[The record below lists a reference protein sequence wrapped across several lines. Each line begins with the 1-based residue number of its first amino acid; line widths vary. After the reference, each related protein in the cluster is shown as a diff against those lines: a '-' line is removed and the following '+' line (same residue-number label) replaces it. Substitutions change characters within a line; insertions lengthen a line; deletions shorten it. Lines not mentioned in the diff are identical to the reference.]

1 MEVPSS
7 GFLYDELADSWKLDG
22 LSGAQGPKDSV
33 NQRIHLLLRLGFGLP
48 GFPRQAPS
56 QIFAF
61 HRSQSTNSTCRG
73 WPDSCCKHMKMRII

>member
-1 MEVPSS
+1 
-7 GFLYDELADSWKLDG
+7 
-22 LSGAQGPKDSV
+22 V
-33 NQRIHLLLRLGFGLP
+33 NQRIHLILRLGFGLP